1 MLPRHRKIVLMFFV
15 AALLPALLFSC
26 AEMAPRDK
34 EADTQYENA
43 KRLLDN
49 SGSNGASLVEAQSIL
64 ETLVQQHPNYARAYI
79 ELARHAVMQG
89 YRLSTPSG
97 PVYQDG
103 ALDASEK
110 FIKQALAIDANLAD
124 AYVFYGYLA
133 LEQGNPKK
141 SRELLQR
148 AETLGT
154 TNLWL
159 EMNWASLLEKEG
171 SKDEATA
178 RLERVVARKDAA
190 PRIVANA
197 LGTLIQYKDAANQVD
212 EINAL
217 YIKLLDLTPNNAWS
231 RGNYAEFLLHKKHD
245 YDGAIKYAQEALA
258 IMRYPI
264 GERIYATALCAKGA
278 NLLFERG
285 QRKEAFSLFDEAKN
299 IYPDL
304 EELFYRAALQE
315 ATFEAALGLV
325 EYGVDINVAD
335 PDDTTAVAWWVL
347 RNDDSKVKKLI
358 DYHANLNYVSGFG
371 GTPLHFAIRN
381 NLMTMFNVLLANG
394 ADPSI
399 LNKDG
404 VSPLQ
409 SARQLGRVEFV
420 QALEAAGQKH

>member
-1 MLPRHRKIVLMFFV
+1 MIIVAVLV
-15 AALLPALLFSC
+15 PILLFSC

-49 SGSNGASLVEAQSIL
+49 FGINRTSLDEAQSIL
-64 ETLVQQHPNYARAYI
+64 ETLVQHHPNYARAYI

-89 YRLSTPSG
+89 YRYSTPIG
-97 PVYQDG
+97 AVYQDG
-103 ALDASEK
+103 ALDMSEK
-110 FIKQALAIDANLAD
+110 FIKQALAIDENLAD
-124 AYVFYGYLA
+124 AYVFYGHLA

-141 SRELLQR
+141 SREQLQR

-171 SKDEATA
+171 AKDEATA

-197 LGTLIQYKDAANQVD
+197 LEMLIESKNAANKVD
-212 EINAL
+212 ETNAL
-217 YIKLLDLTPNNAWS
+217 YIKLLTLTPNNAWS

-278 NLLFERG
+278 NLLFEHA
-285 QRKEAFSLFDEAKN
+285 QRNEAFSLFDEAKKA
-299 IYPDL
+299 YPDL

-325 EYGVDINVAD
+325 EYGIDINVAD
-335 PDDTTAVAWWVL
+335 PDGTSAVAWWAL

-358 DYHANLNYVSGFG
+358 DRHANLNQVSAFG

-381 NLMTMFNVLLANG
+381 NSMTMFNLLLANG

-409 SARQLGRVEFV
+409 SAQQLGRAEFV
-420 QALEAAGQKH
+420 QALEAVGQKH

>member
-1 MLPRHRKIVLMFFV
+1 MLPRYRKMFLMFAV
-15 AALLPALLFSC
+15 AALLPSLLLSC
-26 AEMAPRDK
+26 AELTPRDK
-34 EADTQYENA
+34 EADAQYENA

-49 SGSNGASLVEAQSIL
+49 SGGNGASLDEPRLIL
-64 ETLVQQHPNYARAYI
+64 ETLVAQHPNYARAYI
-79 ELARHAVMQG
+79 ELARHAVKQG
-89 YRLSTPSG
+89 YRFSTPMG
-97 PVYQDG
+97 AVYQDG

-124 AYVFYGYLA
+124 AYVFYGHLA

-141 SRELLQR
+141 SRVLLQR

-154 TNLWL
+154 TNPWL
-159 EMNWASLLEKEG
+159 EMNWAALLEKEG
-171 SKDEATA
+171 AKDEATT
-178 RLERVVARKDAA
+178 RLERVATRKDVE

-197 LGTLIQYKDAANQVD
+197 IALLIEYKGTENKVD
-212 EINAL
+212 DTQNL
-217 YIKLLDLTPNNAWS
+217 YIKLLAMSPNDAWS
-231 RGNYAEFLLHKKHD
+231 RGNYAEFLLHKKND

-258 IMRYPI
+258 IMRYGI

-278 NLLFERG
+278 HFLFERG
-285 QRKEAFSLFDEAKN
+285 QRNEAFSLFDEAKKT
-299 IYPDL
+299 YPDL
-304 EELFYRAALQE
+304 EELYYRAALRD

-335 PDDTTAVAWWVL
+335 PDGTSAVAWWAL
-347 RNDDSKVKKLI
+347 RNDEAKVKKLI
-358 DYHANLNYVSGFG
+358 DRHANLNQVSAFG

-381 NLMTMFNVLLANG
+381 NSMPMFNLLLANG

-409 SARQLGRVEFV
+409 SARQLGRVEFA
-420 QALEAAGQKH
+420 QALEAMGQKH